1 MSTKSQTIN
10 IEGSWDYSDEIIY
23 SETVEQGINEKV
35 VRQISLSNK
44 EPEWML
50 ELRLK
55 ALALYEKR
63 EMPKWWP
70 NLDKL
75 DLDKIYYF
83 AKPQGAGNNKTW
95 DEVPENIKATFD
107 KLGIPEAEKKALAWV
122 GAQYDSETVY
132 HSLKQELTDQWVI
145 FDDMS
150 QALQNPERAELIKKY
165 FAKSIPLNDHKFS
178 ALHYAVWSGGTFLY
192 IPKGVKISE
201 PLQSYFRMNVKAGG
215 QFEHTM
221 IIVEE
226 EAEAHYIEWCSAPKY
241 DESSLHAGWVEI
253 FVGKN
258 AKMRYSSVENWS
270 LDTFNLNTKRAIV
283 QEAGVIEW
291 VWGNMGSNTTML
303 YPCSVLVWDNSKADH
318 LGLAF
323 ANQWQNQDTWAK
335 VIHIWKNSS
344 SNIVSKSISKAGW
357 ISTYRGLVDIKPGAI
372 GSVSKIECDAL
383 LLDNKSVSDTIPDIR
398 VGNADSIVAHEASAW
413 KINEED
419 LFYLMSRGISE
430 EEAQAM
436 IVNGFLSPIMKEL
449 PLEYASEMN
458 VLISMEME
466 GSIG

>member
-23 SETVEQGINEKV
+23 SETVEPGINEKV

-83 AKPQGAGNNKTW
+83 AKPEGAGNNKTW
-95 DEVPENIKATFD
+95 EEVPENIKATFD

-178 ALHYAVWSGGTFLY
+178 ALHYAVWSWGTFLY

-221 IIVEE
+221 IIVEDDS
-226 EAEAHYIEWCSAPKY
+226 EAHYIEWCSAPKY

-323 ANQWQNQDTWAK
+323 ANEWQNQDTWAK